1 MVKLEGIIYK
11 TFEHY
16 VVLRGFAP
24 IKDLAVISHKPNSY
38 QRPAITSHKDDIIR
52 FLGDNNNEYRYFP
65 EITLACRVNDYE
77 ELIRSIGSAN
87 DVDWEDARVVPGLK
101 VLSQRIPFTGYRAR
115 HANLVK
121 NNNRDIVRVDG
132 NHRLESFDNKD
143 DDIWLEYDMKEIGGL
158 IVPFTVIF
166 SNAEVADR
174 FEAGI
179 FHNINFKQVP
189 LRIEAS
195 LRIIIDVDA
204 FDDKEKLG
212 KEYPLAIKLIKHI
225 EKADLR
231 SIPWLQNHNN
241 IETDYYRT
249 SCLRIIQLLQHQ
261 ENIIQKKKDEAEK
274 LYKKSNNELKEK
286 DNIIKT
292 AGEDIESLHNSLR
305 RQEIEYS
312 DFRFRSEYRETKDN
326 LKNVKNNKTLLVRE
340 RDELK
345 HSLHYYNSIVTK
357 CTYYLSN
364 IKDVNYIENAIYK
377 LQSVYNEF
385 SISQRGN
392 IAFLCAL
399 VYYALLDEAQ
409 LNAFVKWAQVNGINQ
424 IVTPDELSVDS
435 SLNLINMF
443 EQIYQSKK
451 NEVFVSMQF
460 GDSQSELIYEKIIR
474 AIELFNQKHSGI
486 RLNLHPI
493 RIDRTIE
500 QNTYSIQDKILDAI
514 QNCSLIIA
522 DLSSHNINVYHEIGY
537 AMGIAKS
544 NKMLPNMILLYKE
557 DTDHNKDKTDVDKF
571 VGFNLRNLSQLRFK
585 DYDQLVEGLVK
596 RLEKHYEV

>member
-1 MVKLEGIIYK
+1 MAKLEGIIYK
-11 TFEHY
+11 TFNHY

-24 IKDLAVISHKPNSY
+24 IKDLAAISHKPESY

-52 FLGDNNNEYRYFP
+52 FLGDDNNEYRYFP

-77 ELIRSIGSAN
+77 ELIRSIGGAN
-87 DVDWEDARVVPGLK
+87 DVDWEDVRVIPGLK

-115 HANLVK
+115 HAHLVK
-121 NNNRDIVRVDG
+121 NNNKDIVRVDG
-132 NHRLESFDNKD
+132 NHRLESFDNED
-143 DDIWLEYDMKEIGGL
+143 DDIWLEYDMKEIGKL

-166 SNAEVADR
+166 SNAEVADK

-225 EKADLR
+225 ENADLR
-231 SIPWLQNHNN
+231 SIPWLKNHHN
-241 IETDYYRT
+241 IETDYYRS

-261 ENIIQKKKDEAEK
+261 ENIIQKKLDDAEK
-274 LYKKSNNELKEK
+274 LYRNCNDELKEV
-286 DNIIKT
+286 DNKIKS
-292 AGEDIESLHNSLR
+292 AGEEIESLQNSVR
-305 RQEIEYS
+305 RQEIDYS
-312 DFRFRSEYRETKDN
+312 DFRFRTEYRETKDN
-326 LKNVKNNKTLLVRE
+326 LKNVKNNKSILVRE
-340 RDELK
+340 KDELK
-345 HSLHYYNSIVTK
+345 HSLHYYNSIATK
-357 CTYYLSN
+357 CANYLNN
-364 IKDVNYIENAIYK
+364 IKEVNSIENVIYK
-377 LQSVYNEF
+377 LQSVYNGF
-385 SISQRGN
+385 SEAQRGN

-399 VYYALLDEAQ
+399 VYYALLDETQ
-409 LNAFVKWAQVNGINQ
+409 LNAFIKWAQMNGINQ
-424 IVTPDELSVDS
+424 ITSPDELSVDS
-435 SLNLINMF
+435 SSNLIKMF

-500 QNTYSIQDKILDAI
+500 QNTYSIQDKILNAI

-544 NKMLPNMILLYKE
+544 NRMLPNMILLYKE
-557 DTDHNKDKTDVDKF
+557 DTDHNKEKTDVDKF

-585 DYDQLVEGLVK
+585 DYDQLVDGLVK
-596 RLEKHYEV
+596 RLEKHYGV

>member
-1 MVKLEGIIYK
+1 MAKLEGIIYK
-11 TFEHY
+11 TFNHY

-24 IKDLAVISHKPNSY
+24 IKDLAAISHKPESY

-77 ELIRSIGSAN
+77 ELIRSVGGAN
-87 DVDWEDARVVPGLK
+87 DVDWEDARVIPGLK
-101 VLSQRIPFTGYRAR
+101 VLSQKIPFTGYRAR

-132 NHRLESFDNKD
+132 NHRLESFDNED
-143 DDIWLEYDMKEIGGL
+143 DDIWLEYDMKEIGKL

-189 LRIEAS
+189 LRLEAS

-212 KEYPLAIKLIKHI
+212 YEYPLAIKLIKHI
-225 EKADLR
+225 ENADLR

-249 SCLRIIQLLQHQ
+249 SCLRIVQLLQHQ
-261 ENIIQKKKDEAEK
+261 EKIIQKKKDEAEK
-274 LYKKSNNELKEK
+274 LYRKSNNELKEK
-286 DNIIKT
+286 DNIIRSV
-292 AGEDIESLHNSLR
+292 GEEIETLQNSLR
-305 RQEIEYS
+305 RQEIDYS
-312 DFRFRSEYRETKDN
+312 DFRFRSEYRETRDN
-326 LKNVKNNKTLLVRE
+326 LKNVKNNKSILVRE

-345 HSLHYYNSIVTK
+345 HSLHYYNSIATK
-357 CTYYLSN
+357 YGNYLSN
-364 IKDVNYIENAIYK
+364 IKNVNRIENVIYK
-377 LQSVYNEF
+377 LQSVYNDF
-385 SISQRGN
+385 SEAQRGN

-399 VYYALLDEAQ
+399 VYYALLDENQ
-409 LNAFVKWAQVNGINQ
+409 MNAFVTWAKVNGINQ
-424 IVTPDELSVDS
+424 ITEPDDLSTDS

-474 AIELFNQKHSGI
+474 SIELFNQKHSGI
-486 RLNLHPI
+486 QLNLHPI

-500 QNTYSIQDKILDAI
+500 QSTYSIQDKILEAI

-537 AMGIAKS
+537 AMGIARS
-544 NKMLPNMILLYKE
+544 NNMLPNMILLYKE
-557 DTDHNKDKTDVDKF
+557 NTDHNKDNTDVDKF

-585 DYDQLVEGLVK
+585 DYDLLVDGLVK

>member
-1 MVKLEGIIYK
+1 MAKLEGIIYK
-11 TFEHY
+11 TFDHY

-24 IKDLAVISHKPNSY
+24 IKDLASISHKPESY

-77 ELIRSIGSAN
+77 ELIRSIGGAN
-87 DVDWEDARVVPGLK
+87 DVDWEDARVIPGLK

-132 NHRLESFDNKD
+132 NHRLESFDNED
-143 DDIWLEYDMKEIGGL
+143 DDIWLEYDMKEMGKL

-166 SNAEVADR
+166 SNAEVADK

-292 AGEDIESLHNSLR
+292 AGEEIESLQNSLR

-326 LKNVKNNKTLLVRE
+326 LKNVKNNKTILVRE

-357 CTYYLSN
+357 CTNYLNS
-364 IKDVNYIENAIYK
+364 VNDINFIGSVIYK

-385 SISQRGN
+385 SVSQRGN

-409 LNAFVKWAQVNGINQ
+409 LNAFVKWAQMNGINQ
-424 IVTPDELSVDS
+424 IVNPDDLSVDS
-435 SLNLINMF
+435 SSNLINMF

>member
-1 MVKLEGIIYK
+1 MAKLEGIIYK
-11 TFEHY
+11 TFNHY

-24 IKDLAVISHKPNSY
+24 IKDLAAISHKPESY

-77 ELIRSIGSAN
+77 ELIRSVGGAN
-87 DVDWEDARVVPGLK
+87 DVDWEDARVIPGLK
-101 VLSQRIPFTGYRAR
+101 VLSQKIPFTGYRAR

-132 NHRLESFDNKD
+132 NHRLESFDNED
-143 DDIWLEYDMKEIGGL
+143 DDIWLEYDMKEIGKL

-189 LRIEAS
+189 LRLEAS

-212 KEYPLAIKLIKHI
+212 YEYPLAIKLIKHI
-225 EKADLR
+225 ENADLR

-241 IETDYYRT
+241 IGTDYYRT
-249 SCLRIIQLLQHQ
+249 SCLRIVQLLQHQ
-261 ENIIQKKKDEAEK
+261 EKIIQKKKDDAEK
-274 LYKKSNNELKEK
+274 LYRKSNNELKEK
-286 DNIIKT
+286 DNIIRSV
-292 AGEDIESLHNSLR
+292 GEEIETLQNSLR
-305 RQEIEYS
+305 RQEIDYS
-312 DFRFRSEYRETKDN
+312 DFRFRSKYRETRDN
-326 LKNVKNNKTLLVRE
+326 LKNVKNNKSILVRE

-345 HSLHYYNSIVTK
+345 HSLHYYNSIATK
-357 CTYYLSN
+357 CGNYLSN
-364 IKDVNYIENAIYK
+364 IKNVNRIENVIYK
-377 LQSVYNEF
+377 LQSVYNDF
-385 SISQRGN
+385 SEAQRGN

-399 VYYALLDEAQ
+399 VYYALLDENQ
-409 LNAFVKWAQVNGINQ
+409 MNAFVTWAKVNGINQ
-424 IVTPDELSVDS
+424 ITEPDDLSTDS

-474 AIELFNQKHSGI
+474 SIELFNQKHSGI
-486 RLNLHPI
+486 QLNLHPI

-500 QNTYSIQDKILDAI
+500 QSTYSIQDKILEAI

-537 AMGIAKS
+537 AMGIARS
-544 NKMLPNMILLYKE
+544 NNMLPNMILLYKE
-557 DTDHNKDKTDVDKF
+557 NTDHNKDNTDVDKF

-585 DYDQLVEGLVK
+585 DYDLLVDGLVK

>member
-261 ENIIQKKKDEAEK
+261 ENIIQKKK
-274 LYKKSNNELKEK
+274 
-286 DNIIKT
+286 II
-292 AGEDIESLHNSLR
+292 
-305 RQEIEYS
+305 
-312 DFRFRSEYRETKDN
+312 
-326 LKNVKNNKTLLVRE
+326 
-340 RDELK
+340 
-345 HSLHYYNSIVTK
+345 
-357 CTYYLSN
+357 
-364 IKDVNYIENAIYK
+364 
-377 LQSVYNEF
+377 
-385 SISQRGN
+385 
-392 IAFLCAL
+392 
-399 VYYALLDEAQ
+399 
-409 LNAFVKWAQVNGINQ
+409 
-424 IVTPDELSVDS
+424 
-435 SLNLINMF
+435 
-443 EQIYQSKK
+443 
-451 NEVFVSMQF
+451 
-460 GDSQSELIYEKIIR
+460 
-474 AIELFNQKHSGI
+474 
-486 RLNLHPI
+486 
-493 RIDRTIE
+493 
-500 QNTYSIQDKILDAI
+500 
-514 QNCSLIIA
+514 
-522 DLSSHNINVYHEIGY
+522 
-537 AMGIAKS
+537 
-544 NKMLPNMILLYKE
+544 
-557 DTDHNKDKTDVDKF
+557 
-571 VGFNLRNLSQLRFK
+571 
-585 DYDQLVEGLVK
+585 
-596 RLEKHYEV
+596 

>member
-24 IKDLAVISHKPNSY
+24 IKDLAEISHKPNSY

-77 ELIRSIGSAN
+77 ELIRSIGGAN
-87 DVDWEDARVVPGLK
+87 DVDWEDARVIPGLK

-143 DDIWLEYDMKEIGGL
+143 DDIWLEYDMKEIGRI

-166 SNAEVADR
+166 SNEEVADK

-212 KEYPLAIKLIKHI
+212 KEYPLAIKLIRHI
-225 EKADLR
+225 EKADFR

-249 SCLRIIQLLQHQ
+249 SCLRIIQLLQRQ
-261 ENIIQKKKDEAEK
+261 EIIIQKKKDEAEK
-274 LYKKSNNELKEK
+274 LHEKSDNELKEK
-286 DNIIKT
+286 ENYIRLV
-292 AGEDIESLHNSLR
+292 EEEIESLQKSLR
-305 RQEIEYS
+305 QQEIEHF
-312 DFRFRSEYRETKDN
+312 DFRLRSEYRETKIN
-326 LKNVKNNKTLLVRE
+326 LENVKNNKAILVRE
-340 RDELK
+340 KNELK
-345 HSLHYYNSIVTK
+345 HSLHYYNFVVTK
-357 CTYYLSN
+357 CANYLNS
-364 IKDVNYIENAIYK
+364 IKDVNYIKDVIYK

-385 SISQRGN
+385 SENQRGN

-409 LNAFVKWAQVNGINQ
+409 LNAFIKWAQMNGINQ
-424 IVTPDELSVDS
+424 IVNPDDLSVDS
-435 SLNLINMF
+435 SSNLINMF

-451 NEVFVSMQF
+451 NEVFISMQF
-460 GDSQSELIYEKIIR
+460 GDSQSELIYEKVLR
-474 AIELFNQKHSGI
+474 TIELFNQKHSGI

-493 RIDRTIE
+493 RIDRAIE

-557 DTDHNKDKTDVDKF
+557 NTNHNKDNTDVDKF
-571 VGFNLRNLSQLRFK
+571 IGFNLRNLSQLRFM
-585 DYDQLVEGLVK
+585 DYDQLVEGLLK

>member
-1 MVKLEGIIYK
+1 MVKLEGIIYR
-11 TFEHY
+11 TFDHY

-24 IKDLAVISHKPNSY
+24 IKDLAAISHKPESY
-38 QRPAITSHKDDIIR
+38 QRPAISSHKDDIIR

-65 EITLACRVNDYE
+65 EITLACRVNNYE
-77 ELIRSIGSAN
+77 ELLRSVGNAN
-87 DVDWEDARVVPGLK
+87 DVDWEDAKVIPGLK
-101 VLSQRIPFTGYRAR
+101 VLSQRLPFTGYRAR

-132 NHRLESFDNKD
+132 NHRLESFDNED
-143 DDIWLEYDMKEIGGL
+143 DEVWLEYDIKELGKL
-158 IVPFTVIF
+158 IVPFTIIF
-166 SNAEVADR
+166 SNADVADI

-179 FHNINFKQVP
+179 FHNINFKQEP
-189 LRIEAS
+189 LRLEAS

-212 KEYPLAIKLIKHI
+212 KEYPLAIKLIRHI
-225 EKADLR
+225 EKADFR

-249 SCLRIIQLLQHQ
+249 SCLRVIQLLQGQ
-261 ENIIQKKKDEAEK
+261 EIVIQKKKDEAEK

-286 DNIIKT
+286 ENSIRLI
-292 AGEDIESLHNSLR
+292 EEEIESLQKSLR
-305 RQEIEYS
+305 QQEIEHF
-312 DFRFRSEYRETKDN
+312 DFRLRSEYRETKVN
-326 LKNVKNNKTLLVRE
+326 LENVKNNKAILVRE
-340 RDELK
+340 RNELK
-345 HSLHYYNSIVTK
+345 HSLHYYNFVVTK
-357 CTYYLSN
+357 CANYLDS
-364 IKDVNYIENAIYK
+364 IKDVNYIGNVIYK

-385 SISQRGN
+385 SENQRGN

-409 LNAFVKWAQVNGINQ
+409 LNAFIKWAQMNGINQ
-424 IVTPDELSVDS
+424 IVNPDDLSVDS
-435 SLNLINMF
+435 SSNLINMF

-460 GDSQSELIYEKIIR
+460 GDSQSELIYEKVIR

-500 QNTYSIQDKILDAI
+500 QNTYSIQDKILEAI
-514 QNCSLIIA
+514 KNCSLIIA

-557 DTDHNKDKTDVDKF
+557 NTDHNKDNTDVDKF
-571 VGFNLRNLSQLRFK
+571 IGFNLRNLSQLRFK
-585 DYDQLVEGLVK
+585 DYDQLVEGLLK
-596 RLEKHYEV
+596 RLEKHYGV